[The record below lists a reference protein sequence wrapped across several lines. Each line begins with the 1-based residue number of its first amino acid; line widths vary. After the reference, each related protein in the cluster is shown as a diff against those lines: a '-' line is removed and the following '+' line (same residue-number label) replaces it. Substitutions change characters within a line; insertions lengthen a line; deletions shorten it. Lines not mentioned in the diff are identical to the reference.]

1 AGRRAGHPAGRFRA
15 YLRPVLHHD
24 ARRPRLLDTGFERLR
39 LHHVPARPPER
50 HGDARHRHP
59 DHRQPAG
66 DRVPAR
72 ARPSGAAGAAGRG
85 DGLMRTPLRRVLDVV
100 AVAIVAFWLL
110 PVMWIGL
117 TSIKPTTEIN
127 SAVPVFYSF
136 TPTLEHYY
144 ALFDRFE
151 FGRIIANNL
160 LIVPPAT
167 VITILLSLLA
177 AYALA
182 RMKLKGADSLSF
194 FILSLRFMPPV
205 VVVLPYYLMFQ
216 EVGLIDSYPGM
227 ILVYVAF
234 GMPFAVWLLRS
245 FLLDI
250 PRDIEEAAQLDGL
263 GRLAI
268 LWRIVIPVARP

>member
-1 AGRRAGHPAGRFRA
+1 
-15 YLRPVLHHD
+15 
-24 ARRPRLLDTGFERLR
+24 
-39 LHHVPARPPER
+39 
-50 HGDARHRHP
+50 
-59 DHRQPAG
+59 
-66 DRVPAR
+66 
-72 ARPSGAAGAAGRG
+72 
-85 DGLMRTPLRRVLDVV
+85 MRSPLRRALDVLL
-100 AVAIVAFWLL
+100 VAIIAFWLL
-110 PVMWIGL
+110 PVMWVGL
-117 TSIKPTTEIN
+117 TSIKPTNEIN

-144 ALFDRFE
+144 TLFDRFE

-167 VITILLSLLA
+167 VITIVLSLLA

-182 RMKLKGADSLSF
+182 RMKLKGANSLAF

-216 EVGLIDSYPGM
+216 EVGLIDSYLGM

-250 PRDIEEAAQLDGL
+250 PRDIEEAARLDGL

-268 LWRIVIPVARP
+268 LWRIVIPVVRPGIAVASLFTFVFSWNEYLFALALTFDRAVTLPFQISKMIDAYSVQWGVLSAAVMVQLLPMVAIVFLLQRHIVRGLALGAVK